1 MATKSDPVSN
11 PNGYMQGGPAG
22 VNRNRSQNENSFDLL
37 LREAKAKLC
46 KRKA

>member
-1 MATKSDPVSN
+1 MATKNDSVSN
-11 PNGYMQGGPAG
+11 PNGYMQGRLAG
-22 VNRNRSQNENSFDLL
+22 INRNGSLNENSFDLL